1 MKNVYIVSDS
11 IGETAER
18 LVKAVSS
25 QFAGTQIKIRKFSN
39 VGQAFDLKTL
49 INNALEED
57 AIIVFT
63 TVIEEIRREI
73 IMTCEELGI
82 HYVDM
87 MGPAMQAFQ
96 SFFDESPLR
105 APGLLHKLDEKYFDR
120 IKAVEFAVKYDDG
133 RDYRGIRLAD
143 IVLLGISR
151 TSKTPLSMYLAHK
164 GLKVANIPLFPE
176 MNVPSELDRV
186 DPKRIIGLKA
196 SPSILMMIREQRAL
210 KMGLEPGSEYA
221 SMERIKKEL
230 QFSQQIMN
238 QYHCDVIDV
247 SDKAIEE
254 VATIVM
260 ELYEKRFGKI

>member
-25 QFAGTQIKIRKFSN
+25 QFTSTQFKIRKFSN
-39 VGQAFDLKTL
+39 VNKHFDLKNL
-49 INNALEED
+49 MNSAVADN

-63 TVIEEIRREI
+63 TVVEEIRSEI
-73 IMTCEELGI
+73 IMTCEELGVP
-82 HYVDM
+82 YVDM

-96 SFFDESPLR
+96 SFVQESPVR
-105 APGLLHKLDEKYFDR
+105 SPGIMHKLDDNYFDR

-133 RDYRGIRLAD
+133 RDYRGIRMAD

-164 GLKVANIPLFPE
+164 GFKVANVPLFPE
-176 MNVPSELDRV
+176 MNVPAELDRV
-186 DPKRIIGLKA
+186 DPRKIIGLKTSA
-196 SPSILMMIREQRAL
+196 RVLMRIREQRAL
-210 KMGLEPGSEYA
+210 KMGLAPDSNYA
-221 SMERIKKEL
+221 TMDRIKKEL
-230 QFSQQIMN
+230 EHAQSIMDRY
-238 QYHCDVIDV
+238 QCEVIDV

-254 VATIVM
+254 VATIIM
-260 ELYEKRFGKI
+260 EIYEQRFGKM